1 MLNYIIRRLF
11 IGSFTLLLITMIV
24 YGLARAMPGDPVS
37 LEMAE
42 SDPSKQISKEDRE
55 RMRAAYGLDKPWY
68 IAYFHWLGNVAR
80 LDLANSYFQKRP
92 VLNAILERLGPTLM
106 LTTTSFALAYFLS
119 IPMGLGATARNG
131 HLDERTLSLA
141 LYGLYSLPS
150 YVAGLQLLTLFYVS
164 LNDTAFELPLT
175 GMTTSETY
183 DEMSLLGKWADIFK
197 HMVLPVTCL
206 TYGALAFDS
215 RFIKSNMEEVVRQ
228 DYIRTARA
236 KGVGPFSVLV
246 QHGFR
251 NTLIPFVTQLGLT
264 LPSLVGGA
272 IIIEQLFSWPG
283 MGQLFFE
290 SITRSDI
297 PMIMGL
303 VLMFSTLTLVGQ
315 LVADLLYAVVDP
327 RITYS

>member
-11 IGSFTLLLITMIV
+11 IGFFTLLFITMIV
-24 YGLARAMPGDPVS
+24 YALARAMPGDPVA

-68 IAYFHWLGNVAR
+68 TAYFHWLWNVGH
-80 LDLANSYFQKRP
+80 LDLANSFYQKRP
-92 VLNAILERLGPTLM
+92 VVNAIAERLGPTLM
-106 LTTTSFALAYFLS
+106 LSVTSFALAYFLS
-119 IPMGLGATARNG
+119 MPMGLGATARSG
-131 HLDERTLSLA
+131 KADERIMSVV

-164 LNDTAFELPLT
+164 LNGTAFELPLS
-175 GMTTSETY
+175 GMTTSDKY
-183 DEMSLLGKWADIFK
+183 ADMSFLGKWFDVFK

-215 RFIKSNMEEVVRQ
+215 RFIKSNMEEVIRQ

-236 KGVGPFSVLV
+236 KGVGPVSVLV

-264 LPSLVGGA
+264 LPGLVGGA

-290 SITRSDI
+290 SIRNSDY

-303 VLMFSTLTLVGQ
+303 VLMFATLTLVGQ